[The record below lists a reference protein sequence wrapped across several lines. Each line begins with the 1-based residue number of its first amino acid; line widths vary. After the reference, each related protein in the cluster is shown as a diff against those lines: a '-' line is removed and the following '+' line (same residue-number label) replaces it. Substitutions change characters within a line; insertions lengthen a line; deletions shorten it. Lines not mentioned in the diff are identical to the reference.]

1 MKSNLDDCKRKLIDI
16 GTCGLHVLHGAFRTG
31 HEAAGW
37 TINDFLRAIYML
49 FKDSPARKADFT
61 SITGS
66 TRFAKKFCSVRWVEN
81 VEVAS
86 RALEVLPHVKKYMA
100 EKSKKLPK
108 NSTCKN
114 IQLACSDPFICAK
127 TQFFISIASVIEP
140 FLRKYQTN
148 NTMVPFMYND
158 LGSCVRNLT
167 NRFVKKETL
176 AAADTVVGRFA
187 YFYCSLGW
195 DDSHTSC
202 GVCGPLG
209 GASAWLVVAT
219 TNHMEVSTCWEGVH
233 PKWPQTNTATTRSA
247 TDKNSNK
254 VMPKRPYSPSKWK
267 VFLSYSVIRRIRNH
281 I

>member
-127 TQFFISIASVIEP
+127 TQFFISIASVFEP

-148 NTMVPFMYND
+148 NPMVPFMYND
-158 LGSCVRNLT
+158 LGSCVRNLM
-167 NRFVKKETL
+167 NRFVKKEIFEDSVSCCQLTNL
-176 AAADTVVGRFA
+176 MHSISKCLVRKQ
-187 YFYCSLGW
+187 SLLHCGKSSSW
-195 DDSHTSC
+195 PSSYPMAMQLLRVDS
-202 GVCGPLG
+202 
-209 GASAWLVVAT
+209 AST
-219 TNHMEVSTCWEGVH
+219 MTCWL
-233 PKWPQTNTATTRSA
+233 KIF
-247 TDKNSNK
+247 
-254 VMPKRPYSPSKWK
+254 WK
-267 VFLSYSVIRRIRNH
+267 TH
-281 I
+281 